1 MSRHPGSL
9 HTQSPLVGREMLQP
23 QYQGQYASH
32 PQSLPPAHS
41 PNIPPRIRPS
51 HNAGASSHR
60 HTAIDGEERKW
71 AKPNVLATTS
81 RDAIHVYTHTKS
93 REEANTVMHHSH
105 HPCCPPPSLPPA
117 DQYLNPPSPH
127 SRLLLALLSP
137 IKEEITWALSRL
149 IQGSALYPEHFV
161 LSEWCGLAHR
171 LLSFVQR
178 FNRAA
183 RGEADW
189 EWSNEETPVAL
200 DDNDLSESEDED
212 AVGGSSR
219 RSFQKARRFF
229 DPRYNGEH
237 QFILNAAV
245 SASLILRNASQDKAN
260 AEFLTRDSANLPQTI
275 FDILSLPEDLF
286 GFETHE
292 EAEEDQHAVEEEEMR
307 LEGAREMRLYWME
320 ILRNIAPRIYLYER
334 SDVVRLQDGSVR
346 RTSSQASSKVVAG
359 ERSLVVRTPGII
371 SSHYTDRIFTHTL
384 LLFYTTGDRALL
396 LAVTRFLAQLLSN
409 ARANGDIFIERTVT
423 LNGQNGWS
431 PGIIG
436 RCKELVLLHSLDAEL
451 AEAAIDCLDASVDVA
466 IEETESQATALHG
479 GPEETHAE
487 SSRPIFPNALKV
499 LATGAGLAQTSL
511 SVRQPILIVIAQLL
525 AVNAS
530 SWERVEA
537 LLLHGYL
544 HPLHLIPSRR
554 VHRERLLEHDPDAAE
569 KARSYHALR
578 SIKSESGLVHY
589 TTPTEKRWLKQLE
602 EPQRL
607 KTWLQLVARPAGGPG
622 SEDRNP
628 FYITQMQIWTS
639 YRDSFAPLIDA
650 SQRATAHDPTIP
662 ALPPLVPA
670 YDVISKIGEVFPT
683 TAAVLVPEE
692 DVRLGG
698 TKFVIRGLEGFLRPE
713 VSAFKCRWR
722 GCAQYQTAT
731 RDAQAAHARAHARLA
746 SSPVKCRWA
755 SCTYTVSAPRSATD
769 QEKREMLAAHTLT
782 HLTTLKNEPK
792 PVAPATVPGST
803 SAPSDTQTNGKAAGN
818 QHSLNLTAPAGRA
831 MPLQSTKASS
841 AVASQVNS
849 HAVSAPHP
857 SRFTVDRPSSMR
869 FHVYRTPFNLK
880 TGVPEG
886 PAASAARML
895 QRIAHMCHLVLG
907 SGLLGRESDANGVP
921 KEEDDFDK
929 DEKKVKLDFSDR
941 LKEADKFGM
950 PFTLPVN
957 FASVLDRS
965 VPDTAEVD
973 TEDSAARDDD
983 EEREQVSAAEAEKA
997 QRRLEALQS
1006 LQGLEAVEDEMVKW
1020 AGQNDILSGQL
1031 LEALDD
1037 MASIRARDGGS
1048 KRKRL

>member
-1 MSRHPGSL
+1 
-9 HTQSPLVGREMLQP
+9 
-23 QYQGQYASH
+23 
-32 PQSLPPAHS
+32 
-41 PNIPPRIRPS
+41 
-51 HNAGASSHR
+51 
-60 HTAIDGEERKW
+60 
-71 AKPNVLATTS
+71 
-81 RDAIHVYTHTKS
+81 
-93 REEANTVMHHSH
+93 
-105 HPCCPPPSLPPA
+105 
-117 DQYLNPPSPH
+117 
-127 SRLLLALLSP
+127 
-137 IKEEITWALSRL
+137 
-149 IQGSALYPEHFV
+149 
-161 LSEWCGLAHR
+161 
-171 LLSFVQR
+171 
-178 FNRAA
+178 
-183 RGEADW
+183 
-189 EWSNEETPVAL
+189 
-200 DDNDLSESEDED
+200 
-212 AVGGSSR
+212 
-219 RSFQKARRFF
+219 
-229 DPRYNGEH
+229 
-237 QFILNAAV
+237 LNAAV

-260 AEFLTRDSANLPQTI
+260 AEFLTRDSGNLPQTI

-286 GFETHE
+286 GFETLLDGE
-292 EAEEDQHAVEEEEMR
+292 GQHSIEEEELR

-359 ERSLVVRTPGII
+359 ERNLVVRTPGII
-371 SSHYTDRIFTHTL
+371 SAHYTDRIFTHTL

-423 LNGQNGWS
+423 LDGQTGWS

-436 RCKELVLLHSLDAEL
+436 RCKELVLLHSLDPEL
-451 AEAAIDCLDASVDVA
+451 AEAAIDCLDASIDVA
-466 IEETESQATALHG
+466 IEEGEPQASLG
-479 GPEETHAE
+479 QGVQEEAHAE
-487 SSRPIFPNALKV
+487 ASRPMFPNALKV
-499 LATGAGLAQTSL
+499 LVSGGGLAHTSL
-511 SVRQPILIVIAQLL
+511 SVKQPILALLAQLL

-530 SWERVEA
+530 SWERVET

-554 VHRERLLEHDPDAAE
+554 IHRERVQEHDPDAAE

-607 KTWLQLVARPAGGPG
+607 KTWLQLVARPSGGPG

-639 YRDSFAPLIDA
+639 YRDTFAPLIDA
-650 SQRATAHDPTIP
+650 SQRAAAHDPTIP

-713 VSAFKCRWR
+713 VTAFKCRWR
-722 GCAQYQTAT
+722 GCPQYQTAT
-731 RDAQAAHARAHARLA
+731 RDAQAAHARAHAKLA

-755 SCTYTVSAPRSATD
+755 SCTYIVSAPPSTTD
-769 QEKREMLAAHTLT
+769 AEKREMLSAHTMT
-782 HLTTLKNEPK
+782 HLTTIKNETK
-792 PVAPATVPGST
+792 PVAPDTLAGSS
-803 SAPSDTQTNGKAAGN
+803 SAPSDTQPNGKPAAG
-818 QHSLNLTAPAGRA
+818 QHSLSLSAPAGRA
-831 MPLQSTKASS
+831 MPLHSTKSSS
-841 AVASQVNS
+841 AVASQVHP

-857 SRFTVDRPSSMR
+857 ARFTVDRPSSMR

-895 QRIAHMCHLVLG
+895 QRIAHMCRLVLG
-907 SGLLGRESDANGVP
+907 TGLLGHGSDANGVP

-950 PFTLPVN
+950 PFALPVN
-957 FASVLDRS
+957 FASVVDRS
-965 VPDTAEVD
+965 VPDS
-973 TEDSAARDDD
+973 TEDDAQDSALRGDDD
-983 EEREQVSAAEAEKA
+983 EREQMSAAEAEKA

-1037 MASIRARDGGS
+1037 MASIRAKGAGS
-1048 KRKRL
+1048 KRKRS

>member
-9 HTQSPLVGREMLQP
+9 HTQSPLAGRAMLQP

-32 PQSLPPAHS
+32 SQSHSAARS
-41 PNIPPRIRPS
+41 PNLAPRTRPS
-51 HNAGASSHR
+51 HHAGGSSLR
-60 HTAIDGEERKW
+60 HTTIDGEE
-71 AKPNVLATTS
+71 
-81 RDAIHVYTHTKS
+81 H
-93 REEANTVMHHSH
+93 
-105 HPCCPPPSLPPA
+105 
-117 DQYLNPPSPH
+117 QYLNPPSPH

-171 LLSFVQR
+171 LLSFVRR

-183 RGEADW
+183 RGETDW
-189 EWSNEETPVAL
+189 EWANEEDPISFP
-200 DDNDLSESEDED
+200 DDDLSDSEDEE
-212 AVGGSSR
+212 VSGGSSS
-219 RSFQKARRFF
+219 RSIKKPAPPF
-229 DPRYNGEH
+229 DPRHNEEH
-237 QFILNAAV
+237 YFILNAAV

-260 AEFLTRDSANLPQTI
+260 AEFLTRDNGNLPQTI
-275 FDILSLPEDLF
+275 FDVLSLPEDLF
-286 GFETHE
+286 GFETLLEGEGH
-292 EAEEDQHAVEEEEMR
+292 HSIEEEELR
-307 LEGAREMRLYWME
+307 LEGAREIRLYWME

-334 SDVVRLQDGSVR
+334 TDVVRLQDGSVR
-346 RTSSQASSKVVAG
+346 RTTPQASSTTVVG
-359 ERSLVVRTPGII
+359 DRSLVVRTPGVM
-371 SSHYTDRIFTHTL
+371 SAHYTDRIFTHTL

-409 ARANGDIFIERTVT
+409 ARAKGDIFIERTVT
-423 LNGQNGWS
+423 LESQIGWS

-451 AEAAIDCLDASVDVA
+451 AEAAIDCLDASIDVA
-466 IEETESQATALHG
+466 IEETEPPGPTGQT
-479 GPEETHAE
+479 GPEEAHPE
-487 SSRPIFPNALKV
+487 SVRHVFPNALKV
-499 LATGAGLAQTSL
+499 LTTGAGLGHTSL
-511 SVRQPILIVIAQLL
+511 SLKQPILILIAQLL

-554 VHRERLLEHDPDAAE
+554 IHRERLLEHDPDAAE

-622 SEDRNP
+622 TEDRNP

-650 SQRATAHDPTIP
+650 SQRAAARDPTTP

-713 VSAFKCRWR
+713 VTAFKCRWR
-722 GCAQYQTAT
+722 GCPQYQTAT
-731 RDAQAAHARAHARLA
+731 RDAQAAHARAHAKLA
-746 SSPVKCRWA
+746 SSAVKCRWA
-755 SCTYTVSAPRSATD
+755 SCTYIVSAPPSATD
-769 QEKREMLAAHTLT
+769 AEKREMLAAHTMT
-782 HLTTLKNEPK
+782 HLTTLKDEPK
-792 PVAPATVPGST
+792 PVAPATFAGSSAAP
-803 SAPSDTQTNGKAAGN
+803 SAPQVNGKPDSS
-818 QHSLNLTAPAGRA
+818 QSSLNLSAPAGRA
-831 MPLQSTKASS
+831 MPLQSTKPSS
-841 AVASQVNS
+841 EVPSQVNP

-907 SGLLGRESDANGVP
+907 SGLLGRGSEVNGAAQ
-921 KEEDDFDK
+921 EEDDFDK

-941 LKEADKFGM
+941 LKDTDKFGM
-950 PFTLPVN
+950 PFALPVN
-957 FASVLDRS
+957 FASVVDRS
-965 VPDTAEVD
+965 VPEAAED
-973 TEDSAARDDD
+973 GTEDSALKEDDD
-983 EEREQVSAAEAEKA
+983 AREQMSAAEAEKA

-1006 LQGLEAVEDEMVKW
+1006 LQSLEAVEDEMVKW

-1037 MASIRARDGGS
+1037 MASIRAKEPGS
-1048 KRKRL
+1048 KRKRS